1 MCRCHLQWLI
11 ARHEAAR
18 FAHSS
23 ALIPVEHGI
32 AHLKNWRALARHHFR
47 RDNLPDT
54 IRAIAGLQSDQR
66 TTQHNK
72 TLALPAA
79 QT

>member
-1 MCRCHLQWLI
+1 MAH
-11 ARHEAAR
+11 HEAAR
-18 FAHSS
+18 SAHSS
-23 ALIPVEHGI
+23 ARIPVEHGI
-32 AHLKNWRALARHHFR
+32 AHLKHWRALARHHTR

-72 TLALPAA
+72 TLALPNA